1 MVSDNQANITLPLG
15 IVQRLDDF
23 LETDEASALG
33 LTSRPQA
40 VVMLLRDFLQNLP
53 KKRKIVAKNKK
64 KNTLLDITVIGN
76 IPKCNE
82 CNSFECKHVEQVI
95 KSPQIAKQMKKDYN
109 IELVKQSDTAKKQK
123 ESIEEIEIE
132 I

>member
-1 MVSDNQANITLPLG
+1 MVSENQANITLPLG

-23 LETDEASALG
+23 LETEEASALG
-33 LTSRPQA
+33 LTSRPQT

-53 KKRKIVAKNKK
+53 KKRRIVAKNKK
-64 KNTLLDITVIGN
+64 KNTLLDITLIGN

-82 CNSFECKHVEQVI
+82 CNSFECKHIDQI
-95 KSPQIAKQMKKDYN
+95 LSSPHITKQLKRDYN
-109 IELVKQSDTAKKQK
+109 IELVRKS
-123 ESIEEIEIE
+123 ESNKPQEIAEEIEIE

>member
-1 MVSDNQANITLPLG
+1 MVSENQANITLPLG

-40 VVMLLRDFLQNLP
+40 IVMLLREFMQNLP
-53 KKRKIVAKNKK
+53 KKRRLVAKNKK
-64 KNTLLDITVIGN
+64 RNKLLDITIFGN

-82 CNSFECKHVEQVI
+82 CGSFDCRHVNQAISSLQITRQLKKKYDIKLVRQTNS
-95 KSPQIAKQMKKDYN
+95 SKKLQ
-109 IELVKQSDTAKKQK
+109 EP
-123 ESIEEIEIE
+123 IEEIEID